1 MKLFSRLLPLVSFL
15 VIVCAQDT
23 NLRAVKAT
31 FDAAN
36 IPGDLAITFEPSVL
50 LEVSLPQATGS
61 PITLHAGIQLP
72 RNATAGPPIF
82 RVINAPSHGPFVVA
96 AVDPDAPTPQTP
108 TNAQIRHFLG
118 GDFTAE
124 AGGRGSVSRGLH
136 LLVNSTKAVSEF
148 RQPTPPAGS
157 PAHRYIFLVFEQP
170 AGFDAQTVVTSTTPV
185 NLFNISSFAEQG
197 TLNIHLEV
205 PPIQWSIDNE
215 PKRSDVD
222 GGGIVGGCNPMVWEA
237 MSYSYVLPWNTILAT
252 ASYALTIGQYSTVAV
267 YAVQVYEW
275 LLNLSE
281 EVELI
286 HQAHWSS
293 MKIAYMICRYVPLLT
308 CPVYLW
314 AWLRDHPPELCAKV
328 VHPLYGFLTCYQLSA
343 QGVML
348 IRTYAFT
355 GRKLSVLL
363 MLLACYLAVMG
374 TEIWLFSSRFVFP
387 EELYVAF
394 GTSGCFAN
402 DAGAQSGS
410 LFDPHR
416 VAIQSGCVLL
426 GIFLLDVIMTA
437 TIIVHCIRIRSTQG
451 ALGKAFLA
459 QGLVAFLVMS
469 AVNLPSAVL
478 YLRGDRLYNGL
489 GLPYLFLS
497 DVMACRLILLL
508 RRKVKP
514 TETDLLDE
522 QSRIVR
528 EALAVDESAESL
540 RIDKE
545 RETSFSFS
553 LSLWKNP
560 KEKGLFDSWA

>member
-1 MKLFSRLLPLVSFL
+1 MKLFSRLLPLVPFL

-23 NLRAVKAT
+23 SLRAVKAT

-36 IPGDLAITFEPSVL
+36 IPGDLAISFEPSVL

-72 RNATAGPPIF
+72 RNATAGPPTF
-82 RVINAPSHGPFVVA
+82 RVINAPSRGPFVVA

-108 TNAQIRHFLG
+108 TVSQIRHFLG
-118 GDFTAE
+118 GDFVVE
-124 AGGRGSVSRGLH
+124 AGGRRSVPRGLH

-157 PAHRYIFLVFEQP
+157 PAHRYIFLLFEQP
-170 AGFDAQTVVTSTTPV
+170 AGFDAQTVVTPTTPV
-185 NLFNISSFAEQG
+185 QLFNISSFAEQLSAALLIVVFLIEQYDIQQSNAPNYSSRAQAVIG
-197 TLNIHLEV
+197 TY
-205 PPIQWSIDNE
+205 
-215 PKRSDVD
+215 KT
-222 GGGIVGGCNPMVWEA
+222 VWEA

-508 RRKVKP
+508 RRKVTP
-514 TETDLLDE
+514 TESDLLDE

-545 RETSFSFS
+545 RETFS